1 MTRPWQIRLVVD
13 PIAERAFGLALESVA
28 QSIASFET
36 APGGPW
42 QVDAIFAPETAPP
55 EI

>member
-13 PIAERAFGLALESVA
+13 PIAERAFGLALETVA

-36 APGGPW
+36 APGGRPRSR
-42 QVDAIFAPETAPP
+42 ACRAR
-55 EI
+55 